1 MSENY
6 VSHNIDFGIDCS
18 ISSAFFAMREAELSS
33 DNIYSIKRDYIIDTT
48 GDNILDYFINN
59 YDVKYRAFNGNVL
72 FIWNTDFIV
81 ALYGIELY
89 AKTSKFERFDNEV
102 YITGD
107 RKIIQQVISDFDSK
121 FEDLIIPQ
129 HHTANMVVKGSH
141 GLERI
146 SLPLKTDRKFYPE
159 LYPCI
164 ENPTEFI
171 KDFLKSSANVLIL
184 TGPAG
189 LGKSALINEI
199 ILQAGI
205 PTTIVFDVEVMRED
219 KLYTDFIG
227 QALRNEGGLMIMEDS
242 DTILSDRIAS
252 RNDMMARLLN
262 LSDGIVNTS
271 GAKFVFSANLKGK
284 EDIDSALTRPGR
296 CFDIV
301 EFRNLTYNE
310 AKIATEAIGVPLYT
324 EKSEYTVAELFN
336 GVSNRKEA
344 KRRVGFI

>member
-1 MSENY
+1 MNNY
-6 VSHNIDFGIDCS
+6 VNSSINFGIDCS
-18 ISSAFFAMREAELSS
+18 ISGAFYSMKEADLNVS
-33 DNIYSIKRDYIIDTT
+33 DVYGIKREYIIDTT
-48 GDNILDYFINN
+48 GDEILDYFVNN
-59 YDVKYRAFNGNVL
+59 YDVNYRVFNGSIL
-72 FIWNTDFIV
+72 YIWNK
-81 ALYGIELY
+81 ELLIAIYSIDMY
-89 AKTSKFERFDNEV
+89 AKTSKFERFDNEI
-102 YITGD
+102 YITGE
-107 RKIIQQVISDFDSK
+107 RKVIQDVINKFDDHFSSK
-121 FEDLIIPQ
+121 IIPQ

-164 ENPTEFI
+164 EDPNQFI
-171 KDFLKSSANVLIL
+171 SDFLKSSANVLIL
-184 TGPAG
+184 TGDAG

-199 ILQAGI
+199 ILRAGI
-205 PTTIVFDVEVMRED
+205 PTTIVFDVEVMKED

-271 GAKFVFSANLKGK
+271 GAKFIFSANLKGK
-284 EDIDSALTRPGR
+284 EEIDSALTRPGR

-310 AKIATEAIGVPLYT
+310 AVKATDAIGIDLYK

-344 KRRVGFI
+344 KRKVGFI